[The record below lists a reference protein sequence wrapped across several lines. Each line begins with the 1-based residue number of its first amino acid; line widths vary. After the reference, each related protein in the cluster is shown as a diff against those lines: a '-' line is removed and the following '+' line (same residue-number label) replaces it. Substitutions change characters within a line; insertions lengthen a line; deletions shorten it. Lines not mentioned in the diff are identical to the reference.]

1 VLMRVRAAS
10 PPMPTPPPHDA
21 LFKAAF
27 GQPDLARS
35 ELELVLPFEIQAHL
49 DLSTL
54 EIAPGSFVDDDL
66 RHAHTD
72 LLYRVA
78 TRSGGDAL
86 VYLLMEHQS
95 TFDARM
101 PLRLLRYM
109 VRVWDRWERDH
120 PMAKLPIVLPVVL
133 HHDQAAWHAAPELA
147 AILDAGPD
155 LLAAVGPYQ
164 PLFRFVLDDLAPLSL
179 EVLSSRNLHALA
191 LLVEMAFWASRSLG
205 RLEDAAPR
213 MAAIVAGLTRDTRAR
228 MLLTQLYVYLLRHAP
243 ADVETEDVRAIL
255 EQIAGPRGRED
266 IVNAGERLIEQGRAE
281 GLAKGQA
288 EGLVKG
294 KAEGLRA
301 AVAATL
307 AARGLVMSDV
317 GRARLA
323 ACSDVTVLTAW
334 VTGAVTAVTEA
345 DVFGAH

>member
-1 VLMRVRAAS
+1 
-10 PPMPTPPPHDA
+10 MPTPPPHDA

-35 ELELVLPFEIQAHL
+35 ELELVLPVEVQAHL
-49 DLSTL
+49 DLATL
-54 EIAPGSFVDDDL
+54 EIAPGSFVDEDL

-72 LLYRVA
+72 LLYRVR
-78 TRSGGDAL
+78 TRNDGDAL

-120 PMAKLPIVLPVVL
+120 PTGKLPIVLPVVL
-133 HHDQAAWHAAPELA
+133 HHDRDGWRAAPEFA
-147 AILDAGPD
+147 TILDASPD
-155 LLAAVGPYQ
+155 LLAAVRPYQ

-179 EVLSSRNLHALA
+179 EALSSRKVHALA
-191 LLVEMAFWASRSLG
+191 LLVEMAFWASRSLV
-205 RLEDAAPR
+205 RLQDAAPR
-213 MAAIVAGLTRDTRAR
+213 MGAIVAGLARDARAR
-228 MLLTQLYVYLLRHAP
+228 MLLTQLYVYLLRDAP

-255 EQIAGPRGRED
+255 EQIAGSRGKEE

-288 EGLVKG
+288 EGLAKG
-294 KAEGLRA
+294 QAEGLAKGQAEGLRA
-301 AVAATL
+301 ALAATL
-307 AARGLVMSDV
+307 AARGLPLSEL
-317 GRARLA
+317 GTARLE
-323 ACSDVTVLTAW
+323 ACSDITMLTAW
-334 VTGAVTAVTEA
+334 VTSAVTAATEA
-345 DVFGAH
+345 DVFGAR

>member
-1 VLMRVRAAS
+1 
-10 PPMPTPPPHDA
+10 MPTPPPHDA

-35 ELELVLPFEIQAHL
+35 ELELVLPVEIQAHL
-49 DLSTL
+49 DLATL
-54 EIAPGSFVDDDL
+54 EISPGSFVDDDL

-72 LLYRVA
+72 LLYRVR
-78 TRSGGDAL
+78 TRADGDAL

-120 PMAKLPIVLPVVL
+120 PTAKLPIVLPVVL
-133 HHDQAAWHAAPELA
+133 HHDRAAWRAAPELA

-155 LLAAVGPYQ
+155 LLAAVRPYQ

-179 EVLSSRNLHALA
+179 EALASRKLHALA
-191 LLVEMAFWASRSLG
+191 LLVEMAFWASRSLA

-213 MAAIVAGLTRDTRAR
+213 MAAIVGEVSRDARAR
-228 MLLTQLYVYLLRHAP
+228 MLLTQLYVYLAGTTV
-243 ADVETEDVRAIL
+243 ADIEPKHVRAII
-255 EQIAGPRGRED
+255 EQIAGPGGKEE
-266 IVNAGERLIEQGRAE
+266 IVNLFERERAAGEAE

-288 EGLVKG
+288 EGLAKG
-294 KAEGLRA
+294 QAEGLAKGQAEGLRV
-301 AVAATL
+301 AVAATM
-307 AARGLVMSDV
+307 AARGMALTER
-317 GRARLA
+317 GRAQLA
-323 ACSDVTVLTAW
+323 ACSDVKLLTRW
-334 VTGAVTAVTEA
+334 VTNAATAASEA
-345 DVFGAH
+345 EVFGARQIG

>member
-1 VLMRVRAAS
+1 
-10 PPMPTPPPHDA
+10 MPTPPPHDA
-21 LFKAAF
+21 LFKATF

-35 ELELVLPFEIQAHL
+35 ELELVLPVDIQAHL
-49 DLSTL
+49 DMATL
-54 EIAPGSFVDDDL
+54 EISPGSFVDEDL

-72 LLYRVA
+72 LLYRVR
-78 TRSGGDAL
+78 TRGDSDAL

-95 TFDARM
+95 TFNARM

-109 VRVWDRWERDH
+109 VRVWDRRERDH
-120 PMAKLPIVLPVVL
+120 PTGKLPIVFPVVL
-133 HHDQAAWHAAPELA
+133 HHDLGGWRAAPEFA
-147 AILDAGPD
+147 SILDASPD
-155 LLAAVGPYQ
+155 LLAAVGPFQ

-179 EVLSSRNLHALA
+179 EALSSRKLHALT
-191 LLVEMAFWASRSLG
+191 LLVELAFWASRSLG
-205 RLEDAAPR
+205 RLQDAAPR
-213 MAAIVAGLTRDTRAR
+213 MGAIVSELTRDARAR
-228 MLLTQLYVYLLRHAP
+228 MLLTQLYVYLLRDAP

-255 EQIAGPRGRED
+255 EQIAGPRGKEE

-288 EGLVKG
+288 EGLAKG
-294 KAEGLRA
+294 QAEGLRA

-307 AARGLVMSDV
+307 AARGLTLSDL

-334 VTGAVTAVTEA
+334 VTCAVTAPTEA
-345 DVFGAH
+345 DVFGAG

>member
-1 VLMRVRAAS
+1 
-10 PPMPTPPPHDA
+10 MPTPTPHDA

-35 ELELVLPFEIQAHL
+35 ELELVLPVEVQAHL
-49 DLSTL
+49 DLATL
-54 EIAPGSFVDDDL
+54 ELSPGSFVDDEL

-72 LLYRVA
+72 LLYRVR
-78 TRSGGDAL
+78 TRTDSDAF

-120 PMAKLPIVLPVVL
+120 PTGKLPIVLPVVL
-133 HHDQAAWHAAPELA
+133 HHDRDAWHAAPEFA
-147 AILDAGPD
+147 SVLDASPD
-155 LLAAVGPYQ
+155 LLAAVGPFQ
-164 PLFRFVLDDLAPLSL
+164 PLFRFVLDDLATLSL
-179 EVLSSRNLHALA
+179 EALSSRKLHALT
-191 LLVEMAFWASRSLG
+191 LMVELAFWASRSLR
-205 RLEDAAPR
+205 RLQEAAPR
-213 MAAIVAGLTRDTRAR
+213 MGAIVSELARDARAR
-228 MLLTQLYVYLLRHAP
+228 MLLTQLYVYLLRDAP
-243 ADVETEDVRAIL
+243 ANVETEDVRAIL
-255 EQIAGPRGRED
+255 EQIAGPQGKEE

-288 EGLVKG
+288 EGQ
-294 KAEGLRA
+294 AEGLRA

-307 AARGLVMSDV
+307 AARGVGLSEL

-334 VTGAVTAVTEA
+334 VTCAATAAIEA
-345 DVFGAH
+345 DVFDAR